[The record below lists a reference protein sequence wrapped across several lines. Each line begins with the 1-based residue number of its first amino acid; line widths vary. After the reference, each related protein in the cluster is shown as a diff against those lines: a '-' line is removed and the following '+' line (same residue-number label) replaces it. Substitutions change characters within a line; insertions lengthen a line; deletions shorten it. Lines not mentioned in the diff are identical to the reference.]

1 MGCSH
6 ALYLHSDGTVWASG
20 WNSWGQ
26 LGDGNSTS
34 TATATQVAGLTDVIA
49 VAAGCYHSVALKS
62 DGTVWM
68 WGQVQQGAP
77 MSNPPDGT
85 CPGFGGGAAC
95 YLHPAQ
101 WLAPSGIVQIAAG
114 TLDETAL
121 ASDGTVYTGG
131 QIGNEHLTLPDPVT
145 DIAMQDY
152 ATEAIT
158 TTGQV
163 YSWGL
168 SSSPAFVPGI
178 TGFATALG
186 GGSLSGYAVTRDG
199 AVWAWGDDRY
209 GQLGDGKT
217 TSESTAIK
225 VPGLPPIVAVAA
237 GFYHAVALDTSGGVW
252 AWGDNVDGQVGPQQ
266 PQAVEAAPSEVPG
279 VGNALAI
286 TAGGYSTIALTGPRC
301 AGSQPVLTPALQHQD
316 AGTDASVTVTYI
328 DGCGN
333 PVQGAAV
340 AFSVGSGP
348 DAGMTGTATTDASGQ
363 ATFSYQGNATGT
375 DTVGASVTGPAG
387 TTSSNSV
394 QVIWDHAISAQGGQ
408 AFTGTEPTVVSGTL
422 ATFTDPDPGAQA
434 AEYAASIDWGD
445 GGPASTGT
453 ISGPAG
459 GPFTV
464 TGSRTYSDQGSY
476 TITVTITDTD
486 NSANTATVT
495 DTVTVTPP
503 PCPADTQAN
512 FRWHYSANGSSG
524 SWSGTKTASCPGS
537 LTMGPQAM
545 EGDLKVNPGTTIQ
558 AGYDLTIPGNNST
571 RTITVTDPQVTF
583 TVHCVSG
590 ATPSEPT
597 FTVTM
602 PAATYTITGSA
613 WYPSGDQSSPLVYQ
627 GTDTVP
633 DLCAG
638 GQLRLDKGGTFT
650 ATLS

>member
-1 MGCSH
+1 MRS
-6 ALYLHSDGTVWASG
+6 APR
-20 WNSWGQ
+20 
-26 LGDGNSTS
+26 
-34 TATATQVAGLTDVIA
+34 A
-49 VAAGCYHSVALKS
+49 V
-62 DGTVWM
+62 
-68 WGQVQQGAP
+68 
-77 MSNPPDGT
+77 
-85 CPGFGGGAAC
+85 
-95 YLHPAQ
+95 
-101 WLAPSGIVQIAAG
+101 
-114 TLDETAL
+114 
-121 ASDGTVYTGG
+121 
-131 QIGNEHLTLPDPVT
+131 
-145 DIAMQDY
+145 
-152 ATEAIT
+152 
-158 TTGQV
+158 
-163 YSWGL
+163 
-168 SSSPAFVPGI
+168 
-178 TGFATALG
+178 
-186 GGSLSGYAVTRDG
+186 R
-199 AVWAWGDDRY
+199 
-209 GQLGDGKT
+209 
-217 TSESTAIK
+217 
-225 VPGLPPIVAVAA
+225 
-237 GFYHAVALDTSGGVW
+237 
-252 AWGDNVDGQVGPQQ
+252 
-266 PQAVEAAPSEVPG
+266 
-279 VGNALAI
+279 
-286 TAGGYSTIALTGPRC
+286 
-301 AGSQPVLTPALQHQD
+301 
-316 AGTDASVTVTYI
+316 
-328 DGCGN
+328 
-333 PVQGAAV
+333 
-340 AFSVGSGP
+340 
-348 DAGMTGTATTDASGQ
+348 
-363 ATFSYQGNATGT
+363 
-375 DTVGASVTGPAG
+375 
-387 TTSSNSV
+387 
-394 QVIWDHAISAQGGQ
+394 